1 VIPATASDGTTTYS
15 VTFIGGEAFLRNGL
29 TSVIIPDGVEAIGVN
44 AFESN
49 ALTSAAFE
57 GNFGDFDSSMFKT
70 SPSLT
75 AITFCQGKTGWPQ
88 SFSGIIAIPISAT
101 PISCAIESDI
111 DGDGVPDGEDNCPS
125 DANTDQLDTDGDLE
139 GDACDIDDDGD
150 GWADVDDNCS
160 LVANPQQ
167 EDADGDNVGD
177 VCDNCL
183 ITPNTDQLDIDEN
196 GVGDLCAALGC

>member
-1 VIPATASDGTTTYS
+1 MIPATASDGTTTYS

-44 AFESN
+44 TFESN

-88 SFSGIIAIPISAT
+88 TFNIGTFDSPVDLTTTSTVCAAPAAAT
-101 PISCAIESDI
+101 P
-111 DGDGVPDGEDNCPS
+111 VPTSPLWLLGIM
-125 DANTDQLDTDGDLE
+125 AGLL
-139 GDACDIDDDGD
+139 
-150 GWADVDDNCS
+150 S
-160 LVANPQQ
+160 LV
-167 EDADGDNVGD
+167 G
-177 VCDNCL
+177 
-183 ITPNTDQLDIDEN
+183 IRK
-196 GVGDLCAALGC
+196 LCKA